1 MHVTEMEALGAI
13 LFCYIKALS
22 TISFPLDHLSLFT
35 SILMLPFFLYSR
47 GTLLDRASYAISKT
61 WNDAISKDINM
72 VPAPPFFRL
81 VDAAWR
87 SLGVHG
93 VVKPDCHAAG
103 ESAPGE
109 SPGRTHCRLSE
120 VY

>member
-1 MHVTEMEALGAI
+1 
-13 LFCYIKALS
+13 
-22 TISFPLDHLSLFT
+22 
-35 SILMLPFFLYSR
+35 
-47 GTLLDRASYAISKT
+47 
-61 WNDAISKDINM
+61 M

-109 SPGRTHCRLSE
+109 SPGIKRAMCTTLILMNRIGQIGRASASTE
-120 VY
+120 VSVTLAS